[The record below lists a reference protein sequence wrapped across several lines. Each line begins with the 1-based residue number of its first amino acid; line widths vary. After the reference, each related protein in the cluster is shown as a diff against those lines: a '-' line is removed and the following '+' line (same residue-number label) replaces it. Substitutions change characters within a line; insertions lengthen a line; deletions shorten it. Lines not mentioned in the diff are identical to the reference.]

1 MNKAYTV
8 GIADM
13 KICRAPGVLVTYA
26 LGSCVGIC
34 IYDPVI
40 KLAGLI
46 HIMLPNMNRNMQDK
60 NILKYADVGIPEMI
74 RKMEAFGAVHQR
86 LVAKIAGGAKMFEL
100 AGGNSSI
107 DNIGARNVESVKD
120 VLRKERIRILR
131 EDVGSNYARTVYFDS
146 KNGDV
151 IVKTFGRGEIKL

>member
-40 KLAGLI
+40 RLAGLI
-46 HIMLPNMNRNMQDK
+46 HIMLPNMNKICKIKIYLNM
-60 NILKYADVGIPEMI
+60 PM
-74 RKMEAFGAVHQR
+74 
-86 LVAKIAGGAKMFEL
+86 
-100 AGGNSSI
+100 
-107 DNIGARNVESVKD
+107 
-120 VLRKERIRILR
+120 
-131 EDVGSNYARTVYFDS
+131 
-146 KNGDV
+146 
-151 IVKTFGRGEIKL
+151 

>member
-40 KLAGLI
+40 RLGGLI
-46 HIMLPNMNRNMQDK
+46 HIMLPNINRNMQDK
-60 NILKYADVGIPEMI
+60 NILKYADTGIPEMI
-74 RKMEAFGAVHQR
+74 RKMVAFGAVKQR

-100 AGGNSSI
+100 SGGNSSI

-131 EDVGSNYARTVYFDS
+131 EDVGSNFARTLYFNS
-146 KNGDV
+146 ETGEV
-151 IVKTFGRGEIKL
+151 IVKTFGRGELKL